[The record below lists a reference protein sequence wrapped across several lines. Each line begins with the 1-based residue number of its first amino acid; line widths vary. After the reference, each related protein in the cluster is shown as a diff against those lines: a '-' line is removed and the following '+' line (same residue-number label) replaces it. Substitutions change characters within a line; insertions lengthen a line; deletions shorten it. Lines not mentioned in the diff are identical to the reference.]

1 MQFQYIEYFITA
13 AQCKSLNRAARMLD
27 ISVQKLYYGIDTMEK
42 ELGYP
47 LLIRSRDGV
56 YPTSHGENILYEA
69 QQCINYMKRWKMLS
83 HDKKATMIIKLGA
96 SATLTRVLIPSVLAQ
111 AKKIYNYT
119 HYDIRE
125 SYLEEIFREILDCKM
140 MGIVNCV
147 SPRVESA
154 YRIATAQNNLLVEEG
169 PDDSC
174 IVIINKNN
182 PLARYPQLTTGQLKE
197 LHLCFNPKR
206 DQALVYREIYQYF
219 SNTIRGIN
227 IPQQENLLRLIALE
241 PMLAAV
247 LPKSALISQG
257 EWSEKISG
265 KTVADFPMPGKI
277 WLIYPE
283 KLSQEENTLLN
294 ILRDSFRILKNNIL
308 T

>member
-1 MQFQYIEYFITA
+1 
-13 AQCKSLNRAARMLD
+13 
-27 ISVQKLYYGIDTMEK
+27 
-42 ELGYP
+42 
-47 LLIRSRDGV
+47 
-56 YPTSHGENILYEA
+56 
-69 QQCINYMKRWKMLS
+69 MLS

>member
-1 MQFQYIEYFITA
+1 
-13 AQCKSLNRAARMLD
+13 
-27 ISVQKLYYGIDTMEK
+27 
-42 ELGYP
+42 
-47 LLIRSRDGV
+47 
-56 YPTSHGENILYEA
+56 
-69 QQCINYMKRWKMLS
+69 
-83 HDKKATMIIKLGA
+83 
-96 SATLTRVLIPSVLAQ
+96 
-111 AKKIYNYT
+111 
-119 HYDIRE
+119 IRE

-206 DQALVYREIYQYF
+206 DQAFVYREIYQYF

>member
-1 MQFQYIEYFITA
+1 MQFQYIEYFVTA
-13 AQCKSLNRAARMLD
+13 VQCNSLNRAARMLD
-27 ISVQKLYYGIDTMEK
+27 ISVQKIYYGIATMEK

-47 LLIRSRDGV
+47 LLIRSHDGV
-56 YPTSHGENILYEA
+56 YPTSYGKNILQEA
-69 QQCINYMKRWKMLS
+69 QQCINYMNRWKKIA
-83 HDKKATMIIKLGA
+83 HEKNHKVIIRLGA
-96 SATLTRVLIPSVLAQ
+96 SATLMRVLIPSVLAQ

-119 HYDIRE
+119 HYELRE
-125 SYLEEIFREILDCKM
+125 SYLEEIFKEILDCKI

-147 SPRVESA
+147 SPRMENS
-154 YRIATAQNNLLVEEG
+154 YRIATAQNNLLYEEG

-174 IVIINKNN
+174 VVIINKNN
-182 PLARYPQLTTGQLKE
+182 PLANQSQLTTDQLKN

-206 DQALVYREIYQYF
+206 DQAIVYREIYQYF
-219 SNTIRGIN
+219 SDNIRGIN

-283 KLSQEENTLLN
+283 KLTQEEAALLD
-294 ILRDSFRILKNNIL
+294 ILRDSCSILEKNSL
-308 T
+308 